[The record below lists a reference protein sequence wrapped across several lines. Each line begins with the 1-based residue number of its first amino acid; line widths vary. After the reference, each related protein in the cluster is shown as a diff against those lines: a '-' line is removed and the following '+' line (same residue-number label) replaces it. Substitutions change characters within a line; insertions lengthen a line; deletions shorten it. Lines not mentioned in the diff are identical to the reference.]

1 MLLST
6 LNNRRFSPL
15 LASQFLSALNESF
28 MRLVFLFFVT
38 YQMSMQSP
46 MIIITS
52 VVLYALV
59 YCATS
64 VYAGQFADKYAK
76 STLIRWIRLL
86 EVGLMVLALFSLSI
100 NSLFLFVMI
109 IASMGFV
116 GAMMRVLNYSILPTL
131 VPTNQLNAGNTW
143 LKMATVLSY
152 VFAVLL
158 LVSILKFN
166 AKYEMI
172 LLLGI
177 VLSFVGYLISLKI
190 PATPA
195 AEADL
200 KIISQPLQVF
210 GSVATSLKN
219 KFDSWS
225 YLTGIAWFWLLG
237 TVVFTFSAEY
247 GKEILNARWSVVM
260 FLTSV
265 FAIGYG
271 LGSLFYARV
280 SRKNNMGAYTSF
292 VTFLITVFLFDLVMA
307 SDNLL
312 KETVSNLSISKFLT
326 TDFEYW
332 RILTDIFVLGGLAA
346 FYIIAF
352 YTLLQMKTNTQS
364 IGRVFAFSNMV
375 NALGVTIGFLFV
387 LAIKLMLFNI
397 LTVLLIFSILNIF
410 IAIYMTR
417 LLPIDS
423 RRRMFKRVF
432 SFLYGAKIVGLENL
446 EKAGK
451 RALIMTNHSSYMD
464 VLLIS
469 TFIDRKIVFAIN
481 DKLMEKPFVKFMTNL
496 VDVRPLDPLS
506 PFAVKDMVE
515 ELRKDQLCMIFTEGF
530 ISDGNTRMKIYEGP
544 AMMAVKGEAPI
555 VPIRI
560 DGARFTFFSRVL
572 KTKADFRWFPKITLT
587 VLPPVDFKYPDD
599 MPTRECREK
608 SSSKLYDIHSN
619 MNFDSYEKD
628 LTIFE
633 ALARAMRMTGK
644 FKPILEDTTRQ
655 PLKYFSVFMRAFI
668 LGKLIHRAIPDEK
681 YVGLMLPTSNAC
693 LLSFL
698 GLHAFAK
705 IPAMIN
711 FSSGPKQVI
720 ATCKTIDLKTVIT
733 AKKVVQLGKLDALV
747 EEIEAAGVRI
757 LYLEDLKPT
766 LKTTDKVF
774 GIKGALNPLKVYRK
788 TTEQS
793 IESRDPA
800 VILFTSGSEGMP
812 KAVFLTH
819 KNILSNCYQVP
830 SRLDV
835 LPNDVMMNCL
845 PMFHSF
851 GLGAGTIL
859 PLLLG
864 VKTVLYPTPLHYR
877 IIPEICA
884 STRATLLLGTDTF
897 LAGYAKCANPYDFN
911 SLRLV
916 AAGAEKVK
924 DETRKVWSE
933 KFGIRI
939 LEGYGATEC
948 SPFISVNT
956 FLHSR
961 KGSVGR
967 VLPGIETKLKPVEGI
982 KDGAELWLKG
992 PNIMMGYMRF
1002 EKPLEL
1008 DPPKDGWYD
1017 TGDIV
1022 DIDEEGYIFIK
1033 GRCKRFAKIGGE
1045 MVSLTSVENVID
1057 KKWPGFVSGAVNIP
1071 DARKGEK
1078 IVLITTCKDI
1088 TKEGMI
1094 EAFKSAGVT
1103 ELGLPSKVIVT
1114 DEPPLLGSGKFNYVA
1129 AKELAIKEDA

>member
-1 MLLST
+1 MLLQT
-6 LNNRRFSPL
+6 LKNKRFLPL
-15 LASQFLSALNESF
+15 LSSQFLSALNENF
-28 MRLVFLFFVT
+28 LRIVFLFFAG
-38 YQMSMQSP
+38 YQAA
-46 MIIITS
+46 ITS
-52 VVLYALV
+52 PIVVITAVVLYALV

-64 VYAGQFADKYAK
+64 IFAGQLADKYAK
-76 STLIRWIRLL
+76 SKLIQWVRLL
-86 EVGLMVLALFSLSI
+86 EIGLMVLALFGLSFDALW
-100 NSLFLFVMI
+100 LFILI

-116 GAMMRVLNYSILPTL
+116 GASMRVLNYSILPVL
-131 VPTNQLNAGNTW
+131 VPAGQLNSGNTW
-143 LKMATVLSY
+143 LKMATILSY
-152 VFAVLL
+152 VFAILL
-158 LVSILKFN
+158 LVSVLKFQT
-166 AKYEMI
+166 AYALI
-172 LLLGI
+172 LSLG
-177 VLSFVGYLISLKI
+177 VGLSLVGYLVSLKI
-190 PATPA
+190 PETKPN
-195 AEADL
+195 EPDL
-200 KIISQPLQVF
+200 EIVTSPSKVF

-225 YLTGIAWFWLLG
+225 YLVGIAWFWLLG
-237 TVVFTFSAEY
+237 TIVFTFSAEY

-260 FLTSV
+260 FLSGV
-265 FAIGYG
+265 FAVGYG
-271 LGSLFYARV
+271 IGSLLYARV
-280 SRKNNMGAYTSF
+280 SRKNNMGAYTAF
-292 VTFLITVFLFDLVMA
+292 VTFLITVFMFDLIMA

-312 KETVSNLSISKFLT
+312 SQTVSNLSIAKFLT

-332 RILTDIFVLGGLAA
+332 RILTDVFVLGGLSA

-352 YTLLQMKTNTQS
+352 YTLLQMKTNTQTM
-364 IGRVFAFSNMV
+364 GRVFAFSNMI
-375 NALGVTIGFLFV
+375 NALGVTTALLVV
-387 LAIKLMLFNI
+387 LSFKLMFFNI
-397 LTVLLIFSILNIF
+397 LTVFLIFSILNIF
-410 IAIYMTR
+410 VAIYMTR
-417 LLPIDS
+417 LLPVDS
-423 RRRMFKRVF
+423 RRRMFKRLF
-432 SFLYGAKIVGLENL
+432 TFLYGAKIHGLENL

-451 RALIMTNHSSYMD
+451 RALIMTNHSSYLD

-469 TFIDRKIVFAIN
+469 AFIDRPIVFAIN
-481 DKLMEKPFVKFMTNL
+481 DRLMEKPFIKFMTNL
-496 VDVRPLDPLS
+496 TDVRPLDPTS

-530 ISDGNTRMKIYEGP
+530 IADGNTRMKIYEGP

-560 DGARFTFFSRVL
+560 DGARFTLFSRVL
-572 KTKADFRWFPKITLT
+572 GTKADFRWFPKITLT
-587 VLPPVDFKYPDD
+587 VLPPVDFTYPDD

-608 SSSKLYDIHSN
+608 SSSKLYDIHAN
-619 MNFDSYEKD
+619 MNFDSYEKN

-633 ALARAMRMTGK
+633 ALSRSMRMTGR
-644 FKPILEDTTRQ
+644 FKPILEDTSRQ
-655 PLKYFSVFMRAFI
+655 PLKFFSVFMRAFI
-668 LGKLIHRAIPDEK
+668 LGKLITRAVPDDK

-698 GLHAFAK
+698 GLHAFGK
-705 IPAMIN
+705 IPAMLN

-720 ATCKTIDLKTVIT
+720 ATCKTLALKHVIT
-733 AKKVVQLGKLDALV
+733 AKKVVQLAKLDPLIQ
-747 EEIEAAGVRI
+747 EIESAGITV
-757 LYLEDLKPT
+757 LYLENLKPT
-766 LKTTDKVF
+766 LKTSDKIM
-774 GIKGALNPLKVYRK
+774 GILGGFNPSKMYRK
-788 TTEQS
+788 TSGQQVEPN
-793 IESRDPA
+793 DPA

-830 SRLDV
+830 CRVDV
-835 LPNDVMMNCL
+835 LPTDVMMNCL

-851 GLGAGTIL
+851 GLGGGTIL

-864 VKTVLYPTPLHYR
+864 VKAVLYPTPLHYR

-884 STRATLLLGTDTF
+884 STRASILLGTDTF

-916 AAGAEKVK
+916 VAGAEKVK
-924 DETRKVWSE
+924 DDTRKVWSE

-956 FLHSR
+956 FLHQR
-961 KGSVGR
+961 PGSVGR
-967 VLPGIETKLKPVEGI
+967 LLPGIEYQLKPVEGI
-982 KDGAELWLKG
+982 KEGAELWLKG
-992 PNIMMGYMRF
+992 PNIMLGYMRY

-1008 DPPKDGWYD
+1008 DPPADGWYD

-1022 DIDEEGYIFIK
+1022 SIDVEGYIFIK

-1057 KKWPGFVSGAVNIP
+1057 KKWPGFVTGAVNIP

-1088 TKEGMI
+1088 TKDGMI
-1094 EAFKSAGVT
+1094 EAFKAAGVT
-1103 ELGLPSKVIVT
+1103 ELGLPSKIIVT

-1129 AKELAIKEDA
+1129 AKEMALKEEA